1 MSGVAIVSVKQA
13 FREIKSYDLD
23 GWENIYRVYIGGV
36 YIGGQIFILDK
47 RILGIYRGSNLYT

>member
-36 YIGGQIFILDK
+36 YIGCQIFILDK
-47 RILGIYRGSNLYT
+47 RILFAL

>member
-23 GWENIYRVYIGGV
+23 GWENIYS
-36 YIGGQIFILDK
+36 
-47 RILGIYRGSNLYT
+47 IYRGSNLYT

>member
-23 GWENIYRVYIGGV
+23 GWV

-47 RILGIYRGSNLYT
+47 RILFAL

>member
-23 GWENIYRVYIGGV
+23 GWENIYRVYIGG
-36 YIGGQIFILDK
+36 QIFILDK
-47 RILGIYRGSNLYT
+47 RILFAL

>member
-23 GWENIYRVYIGGV
+23 GWENIYRGSNIYRGI

-47 RILGIYRGSNLYT
+47 RILFAL